1 MAIVGGSGM
10 SAGAVGTV
18 KIAPVKVLAVNPY
31 SLSFDFTVPTT
42 TVPTTN
48 ASAQAVVGGQPNVQ
62 LKGSKNTPLR
72 QQATLDV
79 VNPKFAKENPV
90 TIGSSGVLR

>member
-42 TVPTTN
+42 K

-62 LKGSKNTPLR
+62 LKGCKNTPLR

-79 VNPKFAKENPV
+79 VNPKFANENPV

>member
-1 MAIVGGSGM
+1 
-10 SAGAVGTV
+10 
-18 KIAPVKVLAVNPY
+18 
-31 SLSFDFTVPTT
+31 LSFDFTVPTT
-42 TVPTTN
+42 K

-62 LKGSKNTPLR
+62 LKGRKNTLR

-79 VNPKFAKENPV
+79 VNPKFANENPV